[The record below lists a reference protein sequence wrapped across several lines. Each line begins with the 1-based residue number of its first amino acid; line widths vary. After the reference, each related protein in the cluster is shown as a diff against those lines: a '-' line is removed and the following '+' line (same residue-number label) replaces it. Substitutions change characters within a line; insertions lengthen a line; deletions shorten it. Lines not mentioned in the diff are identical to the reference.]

1 MKQRFLLDGHQLR
14 TDDTP
19 DDLNMED
26 GAVIDAME
34 SQPPMPRLPAAAASV
49 APAPRLQ
56 DQGSKREPEVSE
68 KISITVRQATSSRSG
83 TVRVCVQW
91 LTSVFVT
98 QVESQDG
105 STAEF
110 ILKRTTQFRQV
121 FEVRPLPAVLIALLH
136 PSAGRHLTLLV
147 GLAADVL

>member
-1 MKQRFLLDGHQLR
+1 
-14 TDDTP
+14 
-19 DDLNMED
+19 
-26 GAVIDAME
+26 
-34 SQPPMPRLPAAAASV
+34 MPRLPAAAASV